1 VNNGNIKNKDP
12 LQLQQIIIFL
22 KCEIEKYKNQIET
35 FKDSDYYS
43 LVENLEEENRQIL
56 TKKNE
61 LIKGFENLE
70 EKYEKQMKAHKEFL
84 LHSEMQR
91 EKQSTSIEAL
101 RKTKEE
107 LWTMNK
113 QLTLALENS
122 LTNKESRLSKYD
134 FQKAIDQLELRFI
147 DEFNQVTEKMNA
159 QIEKF
164 NLANKERAK
173 SEEVITHLENKIKG
187 KNNTISSLEVNL
199 IKEKE
204 RSNSLDTELHT
215 LTVDAEILNQLDAQI
230 RKLLAQSFEHEENL
244 EAKLKLLNEMEY
256 KLDELT
262 AEINNI
268 KAFTVKGHVLKDS

>member
-22 KCEIEKYKNQIET
+22 KCEIEKYKNQVES

-43 LVENLEEENRQIL
+43 LVENLEEENRQVL

-61 LIKGFENLE
+61 LIKRFENLE
-70 EKYEKQMKAHKEFL
+70 KKYEKQMKAHKEIL
-84 LHSEMQR
+84 LHNEMQN
-91 EKQSTSIEAL
+91 TSIEAL

-122 LTNKESRLSKYD
+122 LANKESRISKYD

-173 SEEVITHLENKIKG
+173 SEEVITHLENEIKG
-187 KNNTISSLEVNL
+187 KNNTISSLEESL

-215 LTVDAEILNQLDAQI
+215 LTVDAEILKQLDTQI

-256 KLDELT
+256 KLDELS